1 MENCNKSNKIVTI
14 SEFFQPFLLR
24 ISYITLCDLDF
35 TYTIFTIFKSSCHI
49 GQILILVSE

>member
-35 TYTIFTIFKSSCHI
+35 TYTIFTITSLRAVVTLGKY
-49 GQILILVSE
+49 